1 MVLQAN
7 GMWPGDRDEAGSG
20 GFRGQTTAAA
30 QPSVA
35 AGCAHETQSAESMS
49 NWPQVGQMYGITG
62 VSSVWRA
69 GTVMARSPTLYPTR
83 DPVQTWSP
91 RCFR

>member
-1 MVLQAN
+1 
-7 GMWPGDRDEAGSG
+7 
-20 GFRGQTTAAA
+20 
-30 QPSVA
+30 
-35 AGCAHETQSAESMS
+35 MS